1 MDRQTRHRLERPL
14 TVEVLDE
21 AVYPKA
27 GRLGDQ
33 IEDFRREEVRPKDQ
47 EGLYRDVHARR
58 FYHATLAAVD
68 ELRVTVVVPTRDRL
82 DSLRRC
88 VEALRRQTLGDS
100 LEIVVVQDGGDQPGL
115 EDMQGLQVVRQ
126 ERRGPGAA
134 RNHGVSVA
142 RAPIVC
148 FTDDDCEP
156 LPDWAERFES
166 RIAAGADA
174 AIGRTVNADT
184 RSATAAASQ
193 LVVSH
198 LVERSVADGWG
209 AFGSSN
215 NFACR
220 TEVFRQVQFDPTYA
234 FAGGDRD
241 WCFRMRAAGHD
252 LAYVPSAI
260 VLHRQRLTFARFL
273 RQQLAYGR
281 GSCRY
286 RGAHGAW
293 RPERPGFY
301 GSLLAEGFASGPR
314 VGALVALGQ
323 AATAVGYAR
332 EAVAGR

>member
-1 MDRQTRHRLERPL
+1 
-14 TVEVLDE
+14 
-21 AVYPKA
+21 
-27 GRLGDQ
+27 
-33 IEDFRREEVRPKDQ
+33 
-47 EGLYRDVHARR
+47 VH
-58 FYHATLAAVD
+58 
-68 ELRVTVVVPTRDRL
+68 EPRVTVVVPTRDRL
-82 DSLRRC
+82 GSLRRC
-88 VEALRRQTLGDS
+88 VSALRRQSLGDA

-115 EDMQGLQVVRQ
+115 EDVQGLRVVRQ

-156 LPDWAERFES
+156 LPDWAERLER
-166 RIAAGADA
+166 RIADGAAA
-174 AIGRTVNADT
+174 AIGRTLNADPGA
-184 RSATAAASQ
+184 ATAAASQ

-198 LVERSVADGWG
+198 LVERSVADGWS

-220 TEVFRQVQFDPTYA
+220 TEVFREVEFDPSYA

-241 WCFRMRAAGHD
+241 WCFRMRTAGHD
-252 LAYVPSAI
+252 LAYVPDAI
-260 VLHRQRLTFARFL
+260 VLHRQRLTFASFL
-273 RQQLAYGR
+273 RQQVMYGR

-293 RPERPGFY
+293 RLERPAFY
-301 GSLLAEGFASGPR
+301 GSLLAQGAASGLR

-323 AATAVGYAR
+323 AATAVGYAC
-332 EAVAGR
+332 EAVARRSAK

>member
-1 MDRQTRHRLERPL
+1 MGPEN
-14 TVEVLDE
+14 
-21 AVYPKA
+21 
-27 GRLGDQ
+27 
-33 IEDFRREEVRPKDQ
+33 Q
-47 EGLYRDVHARR
+47 EGLHGNVHSRR
-58 FYHATLAAVD
+58 FYHATLGAVD
-68 ELRVTVVVPTRDRL
+68 EPRVTVVVPTRDRL

-88 VEALRRQTLGDS
+88 VSALQRQSLGDA

-115 EDMQGLQVVRQ
+115 QDMPGLRVVRQ
-126 ERRGPGAA
+126 EQRGPGAA
-134 RNHGVSVA
+134 RNHGASLA

-156 LPDWAERFES
+156 LPNWAERLEE
-166 RIAAGADA
+166 RIAAGAAA
-174 AIGRTVNADT
+174 AIGRTLNADP

-198 LVERSVADGWG
+198 LVERSVADGWS

-215 NFACR
+215 NFASR
-220 TEVFRQVQFDPTYA
+220 TEVFRDVQFDPRYA

-252 LAYVPSAI
+252 LAYVPEAV
-260 VLHRQRLTFARFL
+260 VLHRQRLTFATFL

-293 RPERPGFY
+293 RLERPAFY
-301 GSLLAEGFASGPR
+301 GSLLAQGFASGVR
-314 VGALVALGQ
+314 VGGLVALGQ

-332 EAVAGR
+332 EAVARR